1 MPTYRFYP
9 TTDQMQDEI
18 WSYTFDRWG
27 EIQADKYIRE
37 LHQHLQQLAN
47 KDILWKLLSGNI
59 VVPPDIDVNVYMR
72 H

>member
-1 MPTYRFYP
+1 MMLLSAINKTSK
-9 TTDQMQDEI
+9 TN
-18 WSYTFDRWG
+18 
-27 EIQADKYIRE
+27 ADLPFLSNYGSDARRNME